1 MSEYIERVTELI
13 QRAAET
19 QAGEMEAAAAR
30 IADSVAAG
38 GVVHCF
44 GTGHSHMFAE
54 EIFYRAGG
62 LACVNPILDNAF
74 FLHFGAEKST
84 ACERLPGLAKIVLDN
99 EDVRP
104 GEVIIITSNS
114 GVNAVPVEMAL
125 EAKARGLFVVAIT
138 SLEYS
143 QATTPRNPAAKRLCE
158 VADLTL
164 DNLGVRGD
172 AIIRISGLEPMVGG
186 SSTVVGMA
194 LLNAMM
200 VRVSEILVSRG
211 IEPPVFVSSNMP
223 GAHER
228 NVELMKKY
236 RARVRKL

>member
-1 MSEYIERVTELI
+1 MSEYIQKVLELI
-13 QRAAET
+13 GKAADS
-19 QAGEMEAAAAR
+19 QAGKLEEAAGR
-30 IADSVAAG
+30 IADSIADG

-54 EIFYRAGG
+54 EVFYRAGG

-84 ACERLPGLAKIVLDN
+84 NCERLPGLAKIVLDN

-104 GEVIIITSNS
+104 GEVIVITSNS
-114 GVNAVPVEMAL
+114 GVNAVPVEMAI
-125 EAKARGLFVVAIT
+125 EAKARGLWVAAIT

-143 QATTPRNPAAKRLCE
+143 QATTPKNPAGKRLCE
-158 VADLTL
+158 VSDLVI

-172 AIIRISGLEPMVGG
+172 AIVKIPGMGPMVGG

-194 LLNAMM
+194 LLNAIM
-200 VRVSEILVSRG
+200 VRVSELLVARG
-211 IEPPVFVSSNMP
+211 IEPPAFVSSNMP
-223 GAHER
+223 GAMER
-228 NVELMKKY
+228 NAELLQTY
-236 RARVRKL
+236 RKRVGKL